1 MPPLSVATFNLHAGV
16 DGWGRPYD
24 VLEACRS
31 LDADVL
37 VLQEVWAPDGEE
49 GLADGIASGLGY
61 RATFVPTA
69 TVRLYPPVDSAPSS
83 WGPLDRARPGVGV
96 RVEARRRRRAGGGDG
111 RTGEGRSGDGGNGA
125 PAGRRRVGQRGS
137 IGLALLAR
145 VPTGP
150 VTVLDLGSLPGDG
163 VRRIALRTVVEDR
176 DAPLSVTGT
185 HMSHLRNGSPVQIR
199 RLARLLPDRGQR
211 ALLLGDMNLWG
222 PPLSLLLP
230 GWRRAVVGRTW
241 PSWRRLFQIDH
252 VFATSSVAVLDG
264 AVVRAGRS
272 DHLPLRVVVD

>member
-1 MPPLSVATFNLHAGV
+1 VAPLSVATFNVHAGV

-24 VLEACRS
+24 VLEACRA

-37 VLQEVWAPDGEE
+37 LLQEVWAPVDEE
-49 GLADGIASGLGY
+49 GVAEAVGTGLGY
-61 RATFVPTA
+61 RVTYVPTA
-69 TVRLYPPVDSAPSS
+69 KVRLYPPVTSAPRS

-96 RVEARRRRRAGGGDG
+96 RVEARRRRRARAEQGG
-111 RTGEGRSGDGGNGA
+111 SGTPG
-125 PAGRRRVGQRGS
+125 AGRGVGRLGT

-145 VPTGP
+145 VPSGP
-150 VTVLDLGSLPGDG
+150 VEVLDLGRLPGDG
-163 VRRIALRTVVEDR
+163 VRRIALRTVLGEGR
-176 DAPLSVTGT
+176 APLTVTGT

-199 RLARLLPDRGQR
+199 RLARLLPDKSRPG
-211 ALLLGDMNLWG
+211 LLLGDMNLWG

-230 GWRRAVVGRTW
+230 GWHRAVRGRTW

-252 VFATSSVAVLDG
+252 VMVTDAVTVLDG
-264 AVVRAGRS
+264 TVVQVGRS

>member
-1 MPPLSVATFNLHAGV
+1 M

-37 VLQEVWAPDGEE
+37 VLQEVWVPDDEE
-49 GLADGIASGLGY
+49 GLAERIASGLGY
-61 RATFVPTA
+61 RATYVPTA
-69 TVRLYPPVDSAPSS
+69 TVRLFPPVVSAPSS

-96 RVEARRRRRAGGGDG
+96 RVEARRRRRAG
-111 RTGEGRSGDGGNGA
+111 SGDGGGGDSGSGA
-125 PAGRRRVGQRGS
+125 PASRRRVGQRGS

-145 VPTGP
+145 VPTGR
-150 VTVLDLGSLPGDG
+150 VEVLDLGSLPGDG

-185 HMSHLRNGSPVQIR
+185 HMSHLRHGSPVQIR
-199 RLARLLPDRGQR
+199 RLARLLPDRGQPG
-211 ALLLGDMNLWG
+211 LLLGDMNLWG

-252 VFATSSVAVLDG
+252 VFATGGVTVLEG